1 MNAYSESLFRN
12 EVKGVFFMENNKK
25 IKPNSY
31 YSIQYW
37 MINELGLK
45 GLELSIYAII
55 YGFSRD
61 HCGAFT
67 GSRSYLA
74 DFTNSTK
81 AGVDKALKS
90 LIQKNLLE
98 KKDFVNHGIK
108 NCIYV
113 AKEVANLVSQ
123 GSQLSCPNN
132 IEDNIEDNTLSLEV
146 KHFGLYGNVILNDE
160 LYDRLLI
167 ESEEYADE
175 YINRLDSHIEMHQLH
190 KQYSAYAPNQ
200 FFIKIF
206 DMLRRDG
213 MWRCSLCL

>member
-1 MNAYSESLFRN
+1 
-12 EVKGVFFMENNKK
+12 MENNKK

-113 AKEVANLVSQ
+113 AKEVANSVSQ
-123 GSQLSCPNN
+123 DSQLSCPNN

-213 MWRCSLCL
+213 HVEV

>member
-1 MNAYSESLFRN
+1 MQNVASFLSFFGGFLNAYSESLFRN

-74 DFTNSTK
+74 DFTNSTTELC
-81 AGVDKALKS
+81 AICRS
-90 LIQKNLLE
+90 IFTLL
-98 KKDFVNHGIK
+98 
-108 NCIYV
+108 
-113 AKEVANLVSQ
+113 
-123 GSQLSCPNN
+123 
-132 IEDNIEDNTLSLEV
+132 
-146 KHFGLYGNVILNDE
+146 
-160 LYDRLLI
+160 LLI
-167 ESEEYADE
+167 KQFRVHSAVMKYVLLCYPRTIAEIRRHHTGEKLFHCPFHP
-175 YINRLDSHIEMHQLH
+175 YINRKSL
-190 KQYSAYAPNQ
+190 YSV
-200 FFIKIF
+200 
-206 DMLRRDG
+206 
-213 MWRCSLCL
+213 

>member
-1 MNAYSESLFRN
+1 
-12 EVKGVFFMENNKK
+12 MENNKK

-67 GSRSYLA
+67 GSCSYLA

-108 NCIYV
+108 NCIYI
-113 AKEVANLVSQ
+113 AKEVANLVSYQSTELGGVANSVIQ

-146 KHFGLYGNVILNDE
+146 KHFGLYGNVILMMNCMIDC
-160 LYDRLLI
+160 LLNLKNMQMNISIDWIHILKCINFTNSILHMLLI
-167 ESEEYADE
+167 SSLSRSLTCFEET
-175 YINRLDSHIEMHQLH
+175 
-190 KQYSAYAPNQ
+190 
-200 FFIKIF
+200 
-206 DMLRRDG
+206 G
-213 MWRCSLCL
+213 MWRCRQCL

>member
-1 MNAYSESLFRN
+1 MQNVASFLSFFGGFLNAYSESLFRN

-81 AGVDKALKS
+81 AGVDKALK
-90 LIQKNLLE
+90 KFNTKE
-98 KKDFVNHGIK
+98 FVR
-108 NCIYV
+108 
-113 AKEVANLVSQ
+113 E
-123 GSQLSCPNN
+123 
-132 IEDNIEDNTLSLEV
+132 E
-146 KHFGLYGNVILNDE
+146 
-160 LYDRLLI
+160 RLCK
-167 ESEEYADE
+167 SWY
-175 YINRLDSHIEMHQLH
+175 
-190 KQYSAYAPNQ
+190 
-200 FFIKIF
+200 
-206 DMLRRDG
+206 
-213 MWRCSLCL
+213 